1 MYLDNVSGC
10 LQDFSVGFKFKI
22 KPGIDKIRKKKKS
35 FVQEQFSLFKR
46 KKNVNLIHSAR

>member
-22 KPGIDKIRKKKKS
+22 KPGIDKIRKKKK
-35 FVQEQFSLFKR
+35 VLFKNSFLCLKGKR
-46 KKNVNLIHSAR
+46 M